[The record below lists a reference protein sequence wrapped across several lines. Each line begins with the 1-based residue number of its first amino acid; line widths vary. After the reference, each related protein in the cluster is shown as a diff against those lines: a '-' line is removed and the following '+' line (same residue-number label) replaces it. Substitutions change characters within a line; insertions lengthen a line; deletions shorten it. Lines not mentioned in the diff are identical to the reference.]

1 MTPIHALCTL
11 AEALYMVYA
20 NPTPMPKITMKIN
33 VAKELLFLIS
43 ITSMI

>member
-1 MTPIHALCTL
+1 MAN
-11 AEALYMVYA
+11 A
-20 NPTPMPKITMKIN
+20 NPPPMARITMKIN